1 MNDVFWIN
9 DTGLAIVLRPRGDD
23 WLPDDLSR
31 LKRAGI
37 HILVSTL
44 EGWETRELG
53 LSAEASLWEELGLQ
67 FLSFPI
73 RDRTTP
79 TNREEFDDFVR
90 SLAKRLHAGEK
101 IGIHCRGCIG
111 RSTVVTACTLIELG
125 WPAEGALRAIEASRG
140 CSVPDTEAQREWII
154 AFGAAE

>member
-9 DTGLAIVLRPRGDD
+9 DTGLAIVMRPRGDD
-23 WLPDDLSR
+23 RLPDDLSR

-37 HILVSTL
+37 QILVSTL
-44 EGWETRELG
+44 ESGEARELG
-53 LSAEASLWEELGLQ
+53 LSAEASLSEELGLQ

-73 RDRTTP
+73 RDRSTP
-79 TNREEFDDFVR
+79 TNREAFDDFVR
-90 SLAKRLHAGEK
+90 SLSKRLHAGEK
-101 IGIHCRGCIG
+101 IGVHCRGCIG
-111 RSTVVTACTLIELG
+111 RSTIVTACTLIELG
-125 WPAEGALRAIEASRG
+125 WPAERALQAIEVSRG